1 MLRLLLF
8 CILVYSCTLCIAPC
22 QTSQLMFM
30 HMLDH
35 VQAESES
42 DPRGASPREYGGPQ
56 ASSVMDAN
64 IVVTNANPGASNHH
78 P

>member
-1 MLRLLLF
+1 
-8 CILVYSCTLCIAPC
+8 
-22 QTSQLMFM
+22 MFM

-35 VQAESES
+35 MQAESES
-42 DPRGASPREYGGPQ
+42 DPRGASPREYGGAQ

>member
-1 MLRLLLF
+1 
-8 CILVYSCTLCIAPC
+8 
-22 QTSQLMFM
+22 MFM

-78 P
+78 PWALFTFISYLWYLDVH